1 MQQME
6 GRRTAILAL
15 GTKPDKLESLE
26 VSIAL
31 FLTELNL
38 TNNPEA
44 VQLLSML
51 CQLSDG
57 LYQWKEQLP
66 IVGATFQDID
76 FLFSLLCDRALIFM
90 DGSRLKVLSPIKHY
104 VTQSHPVDE
113 AHTQGLERFFWS
125 LVDQYATRGPG
136 PRPGFV
142 EAVKMLEPDMRN
154 ISSLVAKAIQS
165 HPSPQIVEIA

>member
-1 MQQME
+1 ME

-66 IVGATFQDID
+66 IVGATF
-76 FLFSLLCDRALIFM
+76 
-90 DGSRLKVLSPIKHY
+90 
-104 VTQSHPVDE
+104 
-113 AHTQGLERFFWS
+113 
-125 LVDQYATRGPG
+125 
-136 PRPGFV
+136 
-142 EAVKMLEPDMRN
+142 
-154 ISSLVAKAIQS
+154 
-165 HPSPQIVEIA
+165 